1 MNQKEFQNKAKQA
14 AAEKALTFIQN
25 GMRIGLGTGST
36 SEFFIHSLAAACKQ
50 GLKISAFSSSI
61 SSQKLAESL
70 GIPLMEESQATYLD
84 LTIDGADEVGPDK
97 TLIKGGGGA
106 LLREKILAAMAGEMI
121 VIVDAKKIVKEWGG
135 FPLPVEIARFACQ
148 ATMRHFADQGFH
160 AKLREKASIPFVT
173 DNGNWI
179 VDLALDNSM
188 RNPQQLDSQL
198 KSIPGVLETGLFIGL
213 AGRIIV
219 GNEDGT
225 TTIID

>member
-1 MNQKEFQNKAKQA
+1 MNEKEFQNKAKQA
-14 AAEKALTFIQN
+14 AAEKALTFIQS

-36 SEFFIHSLAAACKQ
+36 SEFFIRALAAACKN
-50 GLKISAFSSSI
+50 GLKISAFSSSV

-70 GIPLMEESQATYLD
+70 GIPLMEESQASYLD
-84 LTIDGADEVGPDK
+84 LTIDGADEVGPGK

-106 LLREKILAAMAGEMI
+106 LLREKILAAMADEMI
-121 VIVDAKKIVKEWGG
+121 VIVDAKKIVDQWGG
-135 FPLPVEIARFACQ
+135 FPLPVEIARFASQ
-148 ATMRHFADQGFH
+148 ATMRHFADQGFQ
-160 AKLREKASIPFVT
+160 AKLREKAGAPFVT

-179 VDLALDNSM
+179 ADLALDNSM

-198 KSIPGVLETGLFIGL
+198 KSIPGVLETGLFLGL

>member
-1 MNQKEFQNKAKQA
+1 MNEKEFQNKAKQA
-14 AAEKALTFIQN
+14 AAEKALTFIQS

-36 SEFFIHSLAAACKQ
+36 SEFFIRALAAACKN
-50 GLKISAFSSSI
+50 GLKISAFSSSV

-70 GIPLMEESQATYLD
+70 GIPLMDESQASYLD
-84 LTIDGADEVGPDK
+84 LTIDGADEVGPGK

-106 LLREKILAAMAGEMI
+106 LLREKILAAMADEMI
-121 VIVDAKKIVKEWGG
+121 VIVDAKKIVDQWGG
-135 FPLPVEIARFACQ
+135 FPLPVEIARFASQ
-148 ATMRHFADQGFH
+148 ATMRHFADQGFQ
-160 AKLREKASIPFVT
+160 AKLREKAGAPFVT

-179 VDLALDNSM
+179 ADLALDNSM

-198 KSIPGVLETGLFIGL
+198 KSIPGVLETGLFLGL

>member
-1 MNQKEFQNKAKQA
+1 MNEKEFQNKAKQA
-14 AAEKALTFIQN
+14 AAEKALTFVQS

-36 SEFFIHSLAAACKQ
+36 SEFFIRALAVACKN

-70 GIPLMEESQATYLD
+70 GIPLMEERQAVRLD
-84 LTIDGADEVGPDK
+84 LTIDGADEVGPGK

-106 LLREKILAAMAGEMI
+106 LLREKILAAMAEEMI
-121 VIVDAKKIVKEWGG
+121 VIVDAKKIVTAWGG
-135 FPLPVEIARFACQ
+135 FPLPVEIARFAAS
-148 ATMRHFADQGFH
+148 ATFRHFSDRGFH
-160 AKLREKASIPFVT
+160 AKLREKSGAPFVT

-179 VDLALDNSM
+179 ADLALDNSM
-188 RNPQQLDSQL
+188 ENPQQLDSQL
-198 KSIPGVLETGLFIGL
+198 KSIPGVLETGLFMGL